1 MTPIQN
7 LNVTRLALAGEST
20 PHRPVWLMRQAGR
33 YLPEY
38 REVRSRA
45 GSFLTLLKT
54 PELAAT
60 VTLQP
65 LVRYDLD
72 AAILFSDILTIPDAL
87 GLGLDF
93 TPGEGPH
100 FQHPI
105 EQPTDLDRLDRG
117 LPDASLD
124 YVLATIERIRG
135 LLPPNKPLIGFSGSP
150 WTLACYMI
158 GKGRAGE
165 FSDACRW
172 LYTCPETLQELL
184 SLLTDHIAQHL
195 IHQIEAGVDIVM
207 LFDSWGGLLPASR
220 YREFSLKPVTSVLER
235 IEACHPGTPS
245 IFFARGAGSRLA
257 WLREVPARCLGL
269 DSAISL
275 GHARTLLSATHTLQG
290 NLDPSVL
297 YGSTTSIHE
306 EVCRM
311 LDEMGEEPGY
321 IFNLGHGIP
330 QDVDCEKVRFLINTV
345 HEQSR
350 ERSKHGR

>member
-1 MTPIQN
+1 MTPNQD
-7 LNVTRLALAGEST
+7 LDVTRLALAGKST
-20 PHRPVWLMRQAGR
+20 PHRPIWLMRQAGR

-38 REVRSRA
+38 REIRSRA
-45 GSFLTLLKT
+45 GNFLTLLKT

-100 FQHPI
+100 FHHPI
-105 EQPTDLDRLDRG
+105 EQPIDLDRLDRTF
-117 LPDASLD
+117 PDASLD
-124 YVLATIERIRG
+124 YVLATIEQIRRV
-135 LLPPNKPLIGFSGSP
+135 LPANKPLIGFSGSP

-158 GKGRAGE
+158 GNGRAHD

-172 LYTCPETLQELL
+172 LYSCPETLQELL
-184 SLLTDHIAQHL
+184 SLLTEHIAHHL

-220 YREFSLKPVTSVLER
+220 YREFSLKPATGVLER
-235 IEACHPGTPS
+235 VEARHPGTFS
-245 IFFARGAGSRLA
+245 IFFARGAGSRLEC
-257 WLREVPARCLGL
+257 LSEVPARCLGL
-269 DSAISL
+269 DSTISL
-275 GHARTLLSATHTLQG
+275 SHARTLLSSSHALQG
-290 NLDPSVL
+290 NLDPAVL
-297 YGSTTSIHE
+297 YGSTTNIHQ

-311 LDEMGEEPGY
+311 LDEMEGEPGY

-330 QDVDCEKVRFLINTV
+330 QDVDCEKVRFLIDTV